1 MPLAY
6 LAPGTPYPYRG
17 ESLPCP
23 LCGERG
29 GTVVARWDR
38 RLKKL
43 TSLCCDGCGLV
54 RTDPIPT
61 DAELNA
67 YYSGEYRQDYQ
78 LATARPSRRHI
89 DISRREA
96 AQRLARVAPGLPAKA
111 RVMDFGSGSGEF
123 VKAAADA
130 GHDAVGVEPGR
141 LFAEF
146 ARSEYG
152 VEIVSRPHDE
162 IDFPPGSFD
171 LITSHHVV
179 EHLRD
184 PVAALAQLAGWLKPT
199 GLIYIAVPDITRSG
213 KPTFERFHFAH
224 LYNFSP
230 ETLEMAARK
239 AGLEPDPRFEREGT
253 TVVFRKRPEVAA
265 DWRIHPDA
273 AAHVRAALPDV
284 SVAGHILPGAWLRPM
299 LRRAVKYRRQ
309 VKAAAERVRTGA

>member
-6 LAPGTPYPYRG
+6 LIPGTPYPYRG
-17 ESLPCP
+17 ESVACP
-23 LCGERG
+23 LCGERA
-29 GTVVARWDR
+29 GTIVARTDR

-61 DAELNA
+61 DAELDA

-78 LATARPSRRHI
+78 LAAARPSRRHI
-89 DISRREA
+89 DISRREG
-96 AQRLARVAPGLPAKA
+96 AQRLALLAPGLPARAK
-111 RVMDFGSGSGEF
+111 VMDFGSGSGEF
-123 VKAAADA
+123 VQAAKDA

-141 LFAEF
+141 LFADF
-146 ARSEYG
+146 ARAEYG
-152 VEIVSRPHDE
+152 VEIVSGPHAE
-162 IDFPPGSFD
+162 VDFAPASLD

-184 PVAALAQLAGWLKPT
+184 PAAALVRMAGWLKPT

-239 AGLEPDPRFEREGT
+239 AGLEPDPRFERQGT
-253 TVVFRKRPEVAA
+253 TLVFRKRPEVAG
-265 DWRIHPDA
+265 DWRLYPDA
-273 AAHVRAALPDV
+273 AAHVRAALPHV
-284 SVAGHILPGAWLRPM
+284 SVAAHILTGAWLKPM
-299 LRRAVKYRRQ
+299 VRRALKYRRQ
-309 VKAAAERVRTGA
+309 VKAAAGAAG

>member
-6 LAPGTPYPYRG
+6 LIPGTPYPYRG
-17 ESLPCP
+17 EAIACP

-29 GTVVARWDR
+29 GTIVAHTDR

-61 DAELNA
+61 DAELDA

-78 LATARPSRRHI
+78 LASARPSKRHI

-96 AQRLARVAPGLPAKA
+96 AQRLARLAPGLPARA

-123 VKAAADA
+123 VKAARDA
-130 GHDAVGVEPGR
+130 GHHAVGVEPGS
-141 LFAEF
+141 LFAAF

-152 VEIVSRPHDE
+152 VEIVSGPHAE
-162 IDFPPGSFD
+162 VDFPPESLD

-184 PVAALAQLAGWLKPT
+184 PVAALARMAGWLKPS

-253 TVVFRKRPEVAA
+253 TLVFRKRPEAAA
-265 DWRIHPDA
+265 DWRLYPDA
-273 AAHVRAALPDV
+273 AAHVRAALPHV
-284 SVAGHILPGAWLRPM
+284 SVAAHILTGAWLGPM
-299 LRRAVKYRRQ
+299 VRRALKYRRQ
-309 VKAAAERVRTGA
+309 VRDAATACAPG

>member
-6 LAPGTPYPYRG
+6 LMPGTPYPYTG
-17 ESLPCP
+17 ESIACP
-23 LCGERG
+23 LCGERA
-29 GTVVARWDR
+29 GTVVSRTDR

-61 DAELNA
+61 DAELDA

-78 LATARPSRRHI
+78 LASSRPSARHI

-96 AQRLARVAPGLPAKA
+96 AQRLARLAPGLPAGA

-123 VKAAADA
+123 VKAAKDA

-146 ARSEYG
+146 ARAEYS
-152 VEIVSRPHDE
+152 VEIISGPHAE
-162 IDFPPGSFD
+162 VDFPPESLD

-184 PVAALAQLAGWLKPT
+184 PAVALVRMAGWLKPS

-253 TVVFRKRPEVAA
+253 TLVFRKRPDVAG
-265 DWRIHPDA
+265 DWRLYPEA
-273 AAHVRAALPDV
+273 AAHVRAALPHV
-284 SVAGHILPGAWLRPM
+284 SVAAHILTGAWLKPM
-299 LRRAVKYRRQ
+299 IRRAVRYRRQ
-309 VKAAAERVRTGA
+309 VKAAADAVG